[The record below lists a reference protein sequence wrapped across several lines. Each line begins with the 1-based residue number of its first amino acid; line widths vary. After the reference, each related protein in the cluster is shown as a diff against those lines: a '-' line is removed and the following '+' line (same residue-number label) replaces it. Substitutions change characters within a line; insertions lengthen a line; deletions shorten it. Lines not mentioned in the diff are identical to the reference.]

1 MKRWLFCLLSACALH
16 FTVSA
21 HVLDQYL
28 QVTQIALAPNN
39 VRLELRL
46 IPGIQVADRIC
57 GLIDVNG
64 DGQISKAEEQA
75 YAVRVLQDIELT
87 IGEVKTPLTLTDIQ
101 FPSPSEMRE
110 GLGTIRLT
118 LEASATLSTARQ
130 LYFHNNHLPE
140 LGVYLVNALMPT
152 TNEIQLG
159 GQERDPLQR
168 GLRLDFQVTQAGTQN
183 SLRWIGVLL
192 FFLCLVL
199 LFPQWKHMRLFL
211 RQLNNTKMDG
221 KKPVS

>member
-1 MKRWLFCLLSACALH
+1 MKRWLFCLLSACAVH

-57 GLIDVNG
+57 GLIDANG

-75 YAVRVLQDIELT
+75 YAQRVWQDIELT
-87 IGEVKTPLTLTDIQ
+87 IGDVKTPLTLTDIQ
-101 FPSPSEMRE
+101 FPAQSEMRE

-118 LEASATLSTARQ
+118 LEASATLSTAGQ
-130 LYFHNNHLPE
+130 LYFRNNHLPE
-140 LGVYLVNALMPT
+140 LGVYLVNALMPA
-152 TNEIQLG
+152 TNEIKIN
-159 GQERDPLQR
+159 GQERDALQR
-168 GLRLDFQVTQAGTQN
+168 EMRLSFDLTSVDTVRQRTWTV
-183 SLRWIGVLL
+183 GVILI
-192 FFLCLVL
+192 LCLVL
-199 LFPQWKHMRLFL
+199 LVPGWKQLRSFL
-211 RQLNNTKMDG
+211 RSLNDAKMHAG
-221 KKPVS
+221 KSVS

>member
-1 MKRWLFCLLSACALH
+1 MKRWLYCLLSACVVH

-28 QVTQIALAPNN
+28 QVTQIALAPNS
-39 VRLELRL
+39 VRFELRL

-57 GLIDVNG
+57 GLIDANG

-75 YAVRVLQDIELT
+75 YAIRVMQDIELT

-101 FPSPSEMRE
+101 FPSQSEMRE

-118 LEASATLSTARQ
+118 LEASATISTAGQ
-130 LYFHNNHLPE
+130 LYFRNNHLPE
-140 LGVYLVNALMPT
+140 LGVYLINALIPT
-152 TNEIQLG
+152 TNEIKLG

-168 GLRLDFQVTQAGTQN
+168 GLRLDFQITQAGTQN
-183 SLRWIGVLL
+183 LPRWIGVWLI
-192 FFLCLVL
+192 FLCLVL
-199 LFPQWKHMRLFL
+199 FFPQWKRVRLFFC
-211 RQLNNTKMDG
+211 QLNDKKIHA
-221 KKPVS
+221 KKPAA